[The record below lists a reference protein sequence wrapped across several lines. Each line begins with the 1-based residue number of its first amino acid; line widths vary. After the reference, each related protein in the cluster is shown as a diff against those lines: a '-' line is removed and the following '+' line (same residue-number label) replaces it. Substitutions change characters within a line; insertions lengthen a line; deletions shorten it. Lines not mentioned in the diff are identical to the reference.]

1 MLSVSFYLYEI
12 KSMPK
17 GFCIGGVD
25 ANSGAGV
32 WILETACRRFLN
44 TCARKGVKALIRTS
58 AN

>member
-1 MLSVSFYLYEI
+1 MYEI

-17 GFCIGGVD
+17 GFCIGDVD
-25 ANSGAGV
+25 ANSGAGA
-32 WILETACRRFLN
+32 WILETACLRFLN